1 MDDWLDRYKGLVVVA
16 FLVVIIAGVGLLATR
31 QSAPAALA
39 VQPAAPTASTV
50 VSIKVH
56 VTGAVARPGVY
67 TLKVGDRVEDAIAAA
82 GGPTTDGDPNALNLA
97 ARLADGQQVPV
108 PRAGEP
114 TLVASMAAAPRRVS
128 INAATLAELDTLP
141 GIGPVTGQK
150 ILDYRLRNG
159 PFQRIEDLVD
169 LKLVPAA
176 TFDKIK
182 DLITL

>member
-16 FLVVIIAGVGLLATR
+16 FLVVIIAGVSLLVTR
-31 QSAPAALA
+31 QSAPAPLT
-39 VQPAAPTASTV
+39 VQTAAPTPTPPV
-50 VSIKVH
+50 PIKVH
-56 VTGAVARPGVY
+56 VTGAVTNPGVY
-67 TLKVGDRVEDAIAAA
+67 TFKVGDRVEDAIAAA
-82 GGPTTDGDPNALNLA
+82 GGPTADGDPNALNLA
-97 ARLADGQQVPV
+97 ARLADGQQVAV

-114 TLVASMAAAPRRVS
+114 APVTSTAAAPRRVS

-169 LKLVPAA
+169 LKLVPASA
-176 TFDKIK
+176 FDKIK